1 MFLSCLPSSPNAG
14 ATLLSA
20 GALPAWPG
28 WSEFLAIVNGAGL
41 IAAVGAV
48 SLAGIATLLFR
59 RW

>member
-1 MFLSCLPSSPNAG
+1 MVLSCSSWLG
-14 ATLLSA
+14 
-20 GALPAWPG
+20 WPG